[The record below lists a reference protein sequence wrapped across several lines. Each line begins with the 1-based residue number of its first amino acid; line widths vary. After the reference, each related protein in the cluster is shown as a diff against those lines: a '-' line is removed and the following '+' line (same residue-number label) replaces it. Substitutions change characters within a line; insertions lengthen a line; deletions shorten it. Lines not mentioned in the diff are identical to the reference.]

1 MDRFREMEVFAA
13 VLEAGSFVAAAARL
27 RMSPPAITRA
37 VNGLEER
44 LGVRLLNR
52 TTRSL
57 NLTDSG
63 ARFLDN
69 ARTLLASLDE
79 AERAAMGE
87 TATPRGQLT
96 VTAPATFGRRA
107 FFPVV
112 RAFASQERQVS
123 LSVLLLDRVVNLVE
137 EGIDV
142 GVRIGH
148 LPDSGL
154 IARKVGEVRPLLMA
168 SPGYLAAHGTPEKPD
183 DLKAHDIIAFT
194 GLMPSG
200 HWRDQSGGAARAMAL
215 QPRMEVNDAASAIE
229 AAEEDEG
236 IVVALSYMAAE
247 SLRDGRLRTFL
258 DDNALPPLPVHL
270 IHAES
275 RLATPNVRAFM
286 AFAAPRLERA
296 LEALAVPTGD

>member
-13 VLEAGSFVAAAARL
+13 VLDAGSFVAAAARL

-37 VNGLEER
+37 VNSLEDR

-63 ARFLDN
+63 ARFLDS
-69 ARTLLASLDE
+69 ARVLLASLDE

-87 TATPRGQLT
+87 TATPRGHLT

-112 RAFASQERQVS
+112 RAFAGQEPQLSV
-123 LSVLLLDRVVNLVE
+123 SVLLLDRVVNLVE

-168 SPGYLAAHGTPEKPD
+168 SPGYLAARGAPEKPE
-183 DLKAHDIIAFT
+183 DLQAHDIIAFT

-200 HWRDQSGGAARAMAL
+200 DWRFRSGGATRSLVL
-215 QPRMEVNDAASAIE
+215 QPRVEVNDAASAIV
-229 AAEEDEG
+229 AAEAGEG

-247 SLRDGRLRTFL
+247 SLRAGRLQTLL
-258 DDNALPPLPVHL
+258 DANALPPLPVHL
-270 IHAES
+270 IHAET

-286 AFAAPRLERA
+286 AFATPRLARA
-296 LEALAVPTGD
+296 LDALAVPALA